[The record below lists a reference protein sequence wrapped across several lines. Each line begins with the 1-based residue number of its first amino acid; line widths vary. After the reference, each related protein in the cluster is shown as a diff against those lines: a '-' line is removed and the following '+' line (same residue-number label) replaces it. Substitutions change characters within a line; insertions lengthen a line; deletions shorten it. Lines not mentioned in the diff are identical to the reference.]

1 MNKIPKTTTLAVI
14 ATLAGL
20 VLTASST
27 QAAVYYIYNETFGG
41 SGAADL
47 NGTTADNYTGG
58 NTWTASTDWKAD
70 GTIAGSTRGADDDS
84 AFLAFAPVSGNVYNL
99 SATVTLPTVG
109 FSSSAWLG
117 LGFTNGNDT
126 GNFFSSPNNASPWML
141 YRNNSEVKTFDG
153 PGTTGTNVGEGNFG
167 GTITMSIE
175 LDTTAAQW
183 TSEWFVD
190 GSSVRT
196 ETFAS
201 NPTITNVG
209 FGQGGWSKLD
219 HNELQS
225 DCRAGTIHLGADRTR
240 WARTGL
246 PPQEVNRCH
255 AVFCCPCPDHSSGW
269 IIFFPQEPRHSRRCS
284 RWGFCK
290 YGLKITDYM

>member
-70 GTIAGSTRGADDDS
+70 GSIAGSTSGVDDDS
-84 AFLAFAPVSGNVYNL
+84 AFLAFAPVSGNVYTL
-99 SATVTLPTVG
+99 SATVTQPTVG
-109 FSSSAWLG
+109 FGTSAWLG

-153 PGTTGTNVGEGNFG
+153 PGITGTNVGEGNFG

-209 FGQGGWSKLD
+209 FAREDGASSTITSFSLTAVPEPSTSVLIGLGGLA
-219 HNELQS
+219 L
-225 DCRAGTIHLGADRTR
+225 
-240 WARTGL
+240 
-246 PPQEVNRCH
+246 
-255 AVFCCPCPDHSSGW
+255 VF
-269 IIFFPQEPRHSRRCS
+269 RR
-284 RWGFCK
+284 RK
-290 YGLKITDYM
+290 

>member
-70 GTIAGSTRGADDDS
+70 GTIAGSGSGSDDDS
-84 AFLAFAPVSGNVYNL
+84 AFLSFAPVSGNVYTL
-99 SATVTLPTVG
+99 SATVTLPTSG
-109 FSSSAWLG
+109 FSTSSWLG
-117 LGFTNGNDT
+117 IGFTASNVT
-126 GNFFSSPNNASPWML
+126 GNHTDNAGFWSSPNNASPWML
-141 YRNNSEVKTFDG
+141 YRRNAEVKTYAG
-153 PGTTGTNVGEGNFG
+153 PGATVSEVEGNFG

-183 TSEWFVD
+183 TSEWFVN
-190 GSSVRT
+190 GISVRGADT
-196 ETFAS
+196 YVT
-201 NPTITNVG
+201 NPTINYVG
-209 FGQGGWSKLD
+209 FGREDGASSTITSFSLAVPEPSTSALMGLGGLA
-219 HNELQS
+219 L
-225 DCRAGTIHLGADRTR
+225 
-240 WARTGL
+240 
-246 PPQEVNRCH
+246 
-255 AVFCCPCPDHSSGW
+255 VF
-269 IIFFPQEPRHSRRCS
+269 RR
-284 RWGFCK
+284 RK
-290 YGLKITDYM
+290 

>member
-14 ATLAGL
+14 ASLAGL

-70 GTIAGSTRGADDDS
+70 GTIAGSTSGVDDDS
-84 AFLAFAPVSGNVYNL
+84 AFLAFAPVSGNVYTL
-99 SATVTLPTVG
+99 SATVTQPLPTSG
-109 FSSSAWLG
+109 LSEFAWLG
-117 LGFTNGNDT
+117 IGFTASDVT
-126 GNFFSSPNNASPWML
+126 GSHTGGAGFWSSPNNASPWML
-141 YRNNSEVKTFDG
+141 YRRNAEVKTYAG
-153 PGTTGTNVGEGNFG
+153 PGVTVSEVEGNFG
-167 GTITMSIE
+167 GAITMSIE

-190 GSSVRT
+190 GSSVRF

-209 FGQGGWSKLD
+209 FGREDGASSAIGSFSLTAVPEPSTSVLIGLGGLA
-219 HNELQS
+219 L
-225 DCRAGTIHLGADRTR
+225 
-240 WARTGL
+240 
-246 PPQEVNRCH
+246 
-255 AVFCCPCPDHSSGW
+255 VF
-269 IIFFPQEPRHSRRCS
+269 RR
-284 RWGFCK
+284 RK
-290 YGLKITDYM
+290 